1 MNPGC
6 FSALLPCSLERN
18 CCIALHS
25 SCPVFV
31 VFPLS
36 DFDWCYLSFIVTTV
50 TENRR
55 SEDLLKSIIIILAKL
70 TRAIL
75 AAALFVPA
83 PLVESY
89 TASMENFCIFGLKNP
104 ITSDLGWI
112 YTLIPE
118 WNDVELFW
126 TIKVV
131 EWSQYHV
138 CILRTWY

>member
-1 MNPGC
+1 
-6 FSALLPCSLERN
+6 
-18 CCIALHS
+18 
-25 SCPVFV
+25 
-31 VFPLS
+31 
-36 DFDWCYLSFIVTTV
+36 LSFIVTTV

-104 ITSDLGWI
+104 ITSDLG
-112 YTLIPE
+112 
-118 WNDVELFW
+118 
-126 TIKVV
+126 
-131 EWSQYHV
+131 
-138 CILRTWY
+138 